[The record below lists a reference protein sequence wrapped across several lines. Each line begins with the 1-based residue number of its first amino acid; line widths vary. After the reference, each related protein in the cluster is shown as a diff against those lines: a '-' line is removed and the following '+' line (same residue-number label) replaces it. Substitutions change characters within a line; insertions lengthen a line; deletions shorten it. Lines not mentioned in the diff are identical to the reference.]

1 MDYKDMIQKK
11 ERKEVFDM
19 VLEEACRQWCDF
31 IDEAPERRSGEGFAA
46 FFHEIYEEKEP
57 EYCRQVSGVGK
68 NLNRQ
73 TERNSER

>member
-1 MDYKDMIQKK
+1 MDYKDMRQNK

-31 IDEAPERRSGEGFAA
+31 MDEAPERRSGEGFAE

-57 EYCRQVSGVGK
+57 EYRRQINRDGK
-68 NLNRQ
+68 NLSHQ
-73 TERNSER
+73 KERDFER